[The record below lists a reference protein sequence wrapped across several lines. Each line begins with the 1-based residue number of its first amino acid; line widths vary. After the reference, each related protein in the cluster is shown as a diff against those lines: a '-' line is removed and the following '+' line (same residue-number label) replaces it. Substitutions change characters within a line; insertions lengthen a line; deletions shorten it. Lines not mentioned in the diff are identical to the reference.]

1 MFQMPVE
8 INDFDQVMRNSV
20 EGHLCCCLLDSFR
33 GVLFDSGD
41 IWETIDA
48 QYSDCYSDI
57 LCEERCRWRPQADA
71 QGISGAHT
79 ANDQPSGSP

>member
-1 MFQMPVE
+1 
-8 INDFDQVMRNSV
+8 MRNSV
-20 EGHLCCCLLDSFR
+20 RGTSVAVFWIASG
-33 GVLFDSGD
+33 GVLLILVTYG
-41 IWETIDA
+41 ETIDA

-57 LCEERCRWRPQADA
+57 LCEERCRWRTQADA